1 MVGWSKALLLPG
13 LLLLHSHTVRSA
25 DAAAAE
31 WPINALAHESR
42 AIAQEEAS
50 AANTQAV
57 LEAMG
62 SGNIGLGYAEHREM
76 QDEQKAEM
84 QEMSVA
90 HVLATR
96 VGGLAQE
103 TLESV
108 AMASAAAAK
117 KETAIADSA
126 EKGGGKGAGLERFLD
141 GPRAAAKKR
150 AVVAKA
156 ARRVAAQELRKEM
169 QATHR
174 VAELKVRNRN
184 PPPPHTH
191 RRPTPH

>member
-1 MVGWSKALLLPG
+1 
-13 LLLLHSHTVRSA
+13 
-25 DAAAAE
+25 
-31 WPINALAHESR
+31 
-42 AIAQEEAS
+42 
-50 AANTQAV
+50 
-57 LEAMG
+57 MG

-126 EKGGGKGAGLERFLD
+126 RQLSHKPTSTNQQTGPYEPVQGG
-141 GPRAAAKKR
+141 P
-150 AVVAKA
+150 
-156 ARRVAAQELRKEM
+156 
-169 QATHR
+169 
-174 VAELKVRNRN
+174 
-184 PPPPHTH
+184 
-191 RRPTPH
+191 